1 MTKVSIHNKEQEVDL
16 ENAKLI
22 GISASAQTERQK
34 GESTIRFE
42 IDGEIA
48 AKLFN
53 ALTHWHYDGEEVDL
67 AIVEANLI
75 IKSTFRE
82 CSLNSSTRR
91 LYVQFYTPY
100 RVEELSNKLWNL

>member
-1 MTKVSIHNKEQEVDL
+1 MKVSIHNKEQEVDL
-16 ENAKLI
+16 ENARLV

-34 GESTIRFE
+34 GESTIRFV

-82 CSLNSSTRR
+82 CSLDPSTRR

-100 RVEELSNKLWNL
+100 RAEELSNKLWNL